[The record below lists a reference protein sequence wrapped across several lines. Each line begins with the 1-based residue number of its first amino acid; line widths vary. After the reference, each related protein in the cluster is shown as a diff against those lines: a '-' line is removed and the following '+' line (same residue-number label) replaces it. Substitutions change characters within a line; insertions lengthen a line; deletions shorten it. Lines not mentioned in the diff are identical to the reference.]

1 MKKILITTTILIAMF
16 IIFVPSVNAMQ
27 VIIEDVTGNS
37 FDLEVESSD
46 MIDAVKQK
54 IENKMNIPLK
64 QQILKIVDEQFEN
77 KQLEDTR
84 SVADYNIVEGDTIKL
99 FYKLTVSTQLIN
111 ITSNGQNEITN
122 ESDYKVTLTADE
134 GYKLPENVSITVG
147 ENFLDIENYTYEHQT
162 GELIIPA
169 KMLTG
174 NIVISGEAEMIEDDI
189 ENIDNSEILWVEKNI
204 NNQKVWFGIDNSNN
218 VFEENSTLWIEEFNK
233 QNNIQEWEMY
243 YKQIDETIIPKIN
256 IDKSLMFSVGVR
268 NPNNTE
274 YTTLNNTV
282 NLYIEYPN
290 NWTQNL
296 NAIFISE
303 KIDEKIET
311 KIIDLNFPEGRSQFA
326 CLKLNHFS
334 PYIIY
339 AEPYTVTFDANGGIF
354 KDGSNKLILD
364 DLEIEKL
371 LENPTRDGFRFI
383 GYFTKIDGGT
393 SYEKYVAEAG
403 IDGNITFYAQWEEN
417 SAAAENGTISQP
429 NNENPSTNSEPIVNA
444 NDNPQTGDNIIIY
457 ILLLIVSALSIFVI
471 NKIKNK

>member
-1 MKKILITTTILIAMF
+1 MKKILITTIILIAMF

-37 FDLEVESSD
+37 VDLEVESSD

-64 QQILKIVDEQFEN
+64 QQILKIIDGQFEN
-77 KQLEDTR
+77 NQLEDTR
-84 SVADYNIVEGDTIKL
+84 SLADYNIVKGDTIKL
-99 FYKLTVSTQLIN
+99 FYKLTVTTQLIN

-122 ESDYKVTLTADE
+122 ESDYKITLTANE

-174 NIVISGEAEMIEDDI
+174 NIIISGEAEMIEDDI

-218 VFEENSTLWIEEFNK
+218 VFEENSTLWIEELNK
-233 QNNIQEWEMY
+233 QNNIQDWEMY
-243 YKQIDETIIPKIN
+243 YKQIDEAIIPKIN

-339 AEPYTVTFDANGGIF
+339 AEPYTVTFDANGGMF
-354 KDGSNKLILD
+354 KDGNNKLILED
-364 DLEIEKL
+364 YEIEKL
-371 LENPTRDGFRFI
+371 LENPTKDGFRFI

-429 NNENPSTNSEPIVNA
+429 NNDKTLTNSESIVNV

-457 ILLLIVSALSIFVI
+457 IVLLIVSALSIFVI